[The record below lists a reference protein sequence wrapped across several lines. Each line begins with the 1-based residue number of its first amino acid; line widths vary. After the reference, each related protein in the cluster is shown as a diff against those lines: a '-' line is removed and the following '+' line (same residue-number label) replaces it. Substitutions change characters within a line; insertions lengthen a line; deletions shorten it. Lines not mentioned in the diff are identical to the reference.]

1 MQKMDMYA
9 ILEMLVHLKRVPN
22 LVRGA
27 CKQEEEERVPNLV
40 RELVTVTWAQTFL
53 T

>member
-1 MQKMDMYA
+1 MQKNGHA
-9 ILEMLVHLKRVPN
+9 IIEMLVHLKRIPN

-40 RELVTVTWAQTFL
+40 RELVTGFG
-53 T
+53 